1 MNKAI
6 SYEQNFSPEEFLSM
20 TFILLKRKVNE
31 IYRLTQE
38 EQTSSIIKKRYEKT
52 SEALEALK
60 LMTTMID
67 FNSKEAV
74 NLSNHYL
81 NLQKLI
87 FEGNHSN
94 PSILKNIFG

>member
-6 SYEQNFSPEEFLSM
+6 SYEQNFSPEEFLNM

-31 IYRLTQE
+31 IYKLTQE
-38 EQTSSIIKKRYEKT
+38 EQTNSIIKKRYEKT
-52 SEALEALK
+52 SEVLEALR
-60 LMTTMID
+60 LISTMID
-67 FNSKEAV
+67 FNSKNAID
-74 NLSNHYL
+74 LSNHYL